1 MQKKKKKNA
10 AKNTQ
15 KNKYDE
21 CVKPFLTHEY
31 YIPVEH

>member
-1 MQKKKKKNA
+1 MQKKMLQR
-10 AKNTQ
+10 TQ